1 MIVIIKTID
10 GVVAPL
16 WDYPLSNYIANRLE
30 AKEGDDIPFIA
41 NRVANI
47 LYRIRAIDDYLC
59 GCGFGISDDMAE
71 VKRMW
76 FSD

>member
-1 MIVIIKTID
+1 MIVIIKTAD

-16 WDYPLSNYIANRLE
+16 WEYPLANSIANKLE
-30 AKEGDDIPFIA
+30 AKENCDDIPFIA

-59 GCGFGISDDMAE
+59 GFFGSDDMAE
-71 VKRMW
+71 IKRMYW
-76 FSD
+76 TD